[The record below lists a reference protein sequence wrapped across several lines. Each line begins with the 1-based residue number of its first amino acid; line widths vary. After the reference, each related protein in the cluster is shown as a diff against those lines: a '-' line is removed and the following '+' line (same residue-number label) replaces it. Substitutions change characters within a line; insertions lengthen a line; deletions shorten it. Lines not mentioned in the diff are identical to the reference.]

1 MNFMDITLAKVLNG
15 LAPIEHRR
23 ELDDDTVGLLQQQ
36 VTQGHDIRCAVADA
50 IGTLPVVIATCRI
63 NIDKVNMWHLV
74 QILHTVTTDHFGLQ
88 SKNVKIMTGDVAK
101 MFLSL
106 HVDRFLKALG
116 HKREINTKA
125 ACEIHER
132 PTPDPPYREGVITRT
147 IVFIR
152 RSISSPPYREGLGE
166 GLLVVCCQLTGA
178 LLHGEM
184 RGINNPVG
192 SCPRGQFPTGCLTTS
207 YLVEGKGQV
216 NIRVLGTLKCQLP
229 DIVIGM
235 STNEVGRCPRYP
247 FHFLPFYVLCVLTH
261 GEEVTTANGST
272 YLIEASLIGLHCQ
285 LHVLVGQCGDGA
297 ILVEAEELGGL
308 TVLLQ

>member
-1 MNFMDITLAKVLNG
+1 MYREFSLFSFLQNKQQLLTLILYGDDMNFMDITLAKVLNG

-88 SKNVKIMTGDVAK
+88 SKNVKIMAGDIAK
-101 MFLSL
+101 MLLSL

-132 PTPDPPYREGVITRT
+132 PTPGPPYREGVITHT

-166 GLLVVCCQLTGA
+166 GLLVVCCLLTGA

-184 RGINNPVG
+184 WGINNPVG

-207 YLVEGKGQV
+207 NLVEGKG
-216 NIRVLGTLKCQLP
+216 
-229 DIVIGM
+229 
-235 STNEVGRCPRYP
+235 
-247 FHFLPFYVLCVLTH
+247 
-261 GEEVTTANGST
+261 
-272 YLIEASLIGLHCQ
+272 
-285 LHVLVGQCGDGA
+285 
-297 ILVEAEELGGL
+297 
-308 TVLLQ
+308 

>member
-88 SKNVKIMTGDVAK
+88 SKNVKIMAGDVAK
-101 MFLSL
+101 MLLSL

-116 HKREINTKA
+116 HEREINTKA
-125 ACEIHER
+125 ACEIHH
-132 PTPDPPYREGVITRT
+132 PMATASKPCLI
-147 IVFIR
+147 
-152 RSISSPPYREGLGE
+152 
-166 GLLVVCCQLTGA
+166 VCCLLTGA

-184 RGINNPVG
+184 WGINNPVG

-207 YLVEGKGQV
+207 YLVECKG
-216 NIRVLGTLKCQLP
+216 
-229 DIVIGM
+229 
-235 STNEVGRCPRYP
+235 
-247 FHFLPFYVLCVLTH
+247 
-261 GEEVTTANGST
+261 
-272 YLIEASLIGLHCQ
+272 
-285 LHVLVGQCGDGA
+285 
-297 ILVEAEELGGL
+297 
-308 TVLLQ
+308 